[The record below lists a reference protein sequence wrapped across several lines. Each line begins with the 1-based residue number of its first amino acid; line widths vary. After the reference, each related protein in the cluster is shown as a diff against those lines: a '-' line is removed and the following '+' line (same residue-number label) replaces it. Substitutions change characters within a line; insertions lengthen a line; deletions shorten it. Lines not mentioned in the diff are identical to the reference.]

1 MSSIIYETI
10 NKYNKENGILPY
22 KYIGS
27 DQHNNPNYLGSS
39 KQLLKDI
46 KQIGKEQFEKRI
58 ICEFTDDISNVLLRK
73 IESQIQKFI
82 DVAKN
87 AEYYN
92 KTNSSH
98 KGYIETDDEKA
109 KRMEK
114 RQKAFRKWWDGLTQV
129 EKEQHK
135 LKSSKLGANNG
146 MTGKTYE
153 EIYGIE
159 LAKLKKEKHSGKYN
173 GMSKQILDIQSGKVF
188 DTMLEAMNYYG
199 IKKYS
204 TLKNRCIKEKGMK
217 FL

>member
-27 DQHNNPNYLGSS
+27 DQHNNPNYFGSS
-39 KQLLKDI
+39 KQLLNDI
-46 KQIGKEQFEKRI
+46 KKIGKDNFEKRI
-58 ICEFTDDISNVLLRK
+58 ICEFSDDVPNTLLRK

-98 KGYIETDDEKA
+98 KGYIETDDEKSIRMA
-109 KRMEK
+109 KT
-114 RQKAFRKWWDGLTQV
+114 QKAFRIWWDKLSETQRN
-129 EKEQHK
+129 EHK
-135 LKSSKLGANNG
+135 LKTSYLGAKNG
-146 MTGKTYE
+146 MKGKTYE
-153 EIYGIE
+153 EIYGAD
-159 LAKLKKEKHSGKYN
+159 LAKVKRENHSGKNN
-173 GMSKQILDIQSGKVF
+173 GMSKQILDIQTGKIF
-188 DTMLEAMNYYG
+188 NTMLEAMNYYH
-199 IKKYS
+199 IKKHS

-217 FL
+217 FI

>member
-46 KQIGKEQFEKRI
+46 KQIGKEQFEKII
-58 ICEFTDDISNVLLRK
+58 ICEFTYDISNVLLRK

-87 AEYYN
+87 VEYYN

-98 KGYIETDDEKA
+98 KGYIETDDDKSIRMA
-109 KRMEK
+109 KT
-114 RQKAFRKWWDGLTQV
+114 QKAFRIWWDKLSETQR
-129 EKEQHK
+129 KEHK
-135 LKSSKLGANNG
+135 LKTSYLGAKNG
-146 MTGKTYE
+146 MKGKTYE
-153 EIYGIE
+153 EIYGE
-159 LAKLKKEKHSGKYN
+159 DLAKVKRENHSGKNN
-173 GMSKQILDIQSGKVF
+173 GMSKQILDIQTGKIF
-188 DTMLEAMNYYG
+188 NTMLEAMNYYD
-199 IKKYS
+199 IKKHS
-204 TLKNRCIKEKGMK
+204 TLKNRCIKEKGIK
-217 FL
+217 FI